1 MKNLCIFVFLIIL
14 FNNLSAQNK
23 ETTHNLELLTPNVE
37 KPYILDVSIY
47 SKGSI
52 NYIQIQFP
60 DELILTE
67 YISTDSAQI
76 KFQTSKISD
85 DKLVTIQF
93 IGSGII
99 EEQVNGK
106 FTALVD
112 GVLRDDMSGKF
123 VLSKK

>member
-1 MKNLCIFVFLIIL
+1 MKNLCIFVFLTIL

-23 ETTHNLELLTPNVE
+23 EITHNLELLTPNVE

-47 SKGSI
+47 SKENI

-60 DELILTE
+60 DEIILTE
-67 YISTDSAQI
+67 YVSTDSAQI

-93 IGSGII
+93 IGIGII
-99 EEQVNGK
+99 EGKINGK

-112 GVLRDDMSGKF
+112 GIFRDDMSGTF
-123 VLSKK
+123 ILKKI